1 MKGLIIYF
9 SHIGE
14 NWLENGL
21 EVITK
26 GNTEIVAE
34 KLAKLT
40 GSELFKVETKKEY
53 AFGYYDC
60 CKEAK
65 KEYKEDARPEL
76 KTELSDISNYDTIF
90 IGSPIWWD
98 HLPMA
103 MFTQLEKLNFEGKT
117 VYTFIT
123 HEGSGL
129 GSTMKDVNKLCH
141 GAKIKDGLAIRGC
154 KAEESDILLKDW
166 IK

>member
-34 KLAKLT
+34 KLAGLT
-40 GSELFKVETKKEY
+40 GADLFKVEAKKEY

-65 KEYKEDARPEL
+65 AEYKEDARPEL
-76 KTELSDISNYDTIF
+76 KRELTDISNYDAIF
-90 IGSPIWWD
+90 IGSPVWWD
-98 HLPMA
+98 HLPMP
-103 MFTQLEKLNFEGKT
+103 MFTQLEKLDFKGKV
-117 VYTFIT
+117 VYTFST
-123 HEGSGL
+123 HEGSEL
-129 GSTMKDVNKLCH
+129 GSFMKDVSKLCK
-141 GAKIKDGLAIRGC
+141 GATIKNGLAIRGC
-154 KAEESDILLKDW
+154 KCNECEKELRNWLK
-166 IK
+166 